1 MSQTKSVCHYLT
13 NLKLTRDIKILIYN
27 IKILIRNIKYFFLP
41 FTIII
46 KKEKAINLRWKYF
59 YSFDLLYYNKL
70 KVTSKKIVPDSHDP
84 LYYNKLKGAS
94 KEIVLDLY
102 DIFYYNNQKSN

>member
-1 MSQTKSVCHYLT
+1 M
-13 NLKLTRDIKILIYN
+13 IL
-27 IKILIRNIKYFFLP
+27 

-59 YSFDLLYYNKL
+59 HLYDLLYYNKL
-70 KVTSKKIVPDSHDP
+70 KVTSKKIVPDLYDP

-94 KEIVLDLY
+94 KKIVPDLY
-102 DIFYYNNQKSN
+102 DTFYYSNQKVTSNKFASEIFSFV